1 MSSIDE
7 PNQKVMESCRLYV
20 DNLTKP
26 LGSLGRMEDM
36 AVRLAGI
43 LNDPKPAG
51 VLKAVVI
58 FAGDTA
64 VDGPENKSQGIKSY
78 NEAALVAQGYG
89 PVNAVARRMGAALY
103 VIDVGL
109 QKETDSLPGVTSEKI
124 VHGTHLGMP
133 AMTKEEAEKA
143 VAVGRAVGSSLAQQ
157 NVQAVGMGNIGERYM
172 LSAMGITAALMEEEL
187 QHAVSLKGFHI
198 RMPEGI
204 NFREDPCSLLA
215 AVGSAEIAA
224 LFGLVLEACRH
235 HMAVVFDNAVS
246 GAAVML
252 AAMVYPEVK
261 DFVFP
266 SAVYEEPVHNMQMK
280 KMNLHP
286 FLHYDFSIAQGFGAA
301 LGLSLLDASLCMLNI
316 MKTFGS
322 GGVTV
327 AEDGP
332 GKDRQRKDVK

>member
-1 MSSIDE
+1 
-7 PNQKVMESCRLYV
+7 MESCRLYV

-51 VLKAVVI
+51 VRKAVVI

-78 NEAALVAQGYG
+78 NETALVAQGYG

-143 VAVGRAVGSSLAQQ
+143 VAVGRAV
-157 NVQAVGMGNIGERYM
+157 
-172 LSAMGITAALMEEEL
+172 
-187 QHAVSLKGFHI
+187 
-198 RMPEGI
+198 
-204 NFREDPCSLLA
+204 D
-215 AVGSAEIAA
+215 
-224 LFGLVLEACRH
+224 
-235 HMAVVFDNAVS
+235 
-246 GAAVML
+246 
-252 AAMVYPEVK
+252 
-261 DFVFP
+261 
-266 SAVYEEPVHNMQMK
+266 
-280 KMNLHP
+280 HP
-286 FLHYDFSIAQGFGAA
+286 WHSRTYRL
-301 LGLSLLDASLCMLNI
+301 
-316 MKTFGS
+316 
-322 GGVTV
+322 
-327 AEDGP
+327 
-332 GKDRQRKDVK
+332 